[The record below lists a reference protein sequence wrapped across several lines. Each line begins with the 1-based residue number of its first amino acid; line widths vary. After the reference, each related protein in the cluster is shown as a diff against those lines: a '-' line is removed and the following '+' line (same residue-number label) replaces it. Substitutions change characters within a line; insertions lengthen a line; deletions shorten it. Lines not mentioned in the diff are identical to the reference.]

1 MGGLYLN
8 IREYTKAIAEHKK
21 VIELDPDNLIAHL
34 YLGIIFAEEKRY
46 DKSEETFKKM
56 LKINPDNIMGIYYY
70 DGKMLEKN
78 KRFEDAEKM
87 FKKAISLSP
96 YFEMALFDLAALYE
110 KQDKLDNAIEV
121 YRTYLENNPARISLR
136 VRMQSF

>member
-1 MGGLYLN
+1 
-8 IREYTKAIAEHKK
+8 
-21 VIELDPDNLIAHL
+21 
-34 YLGIIFAEEKRY
+34 
-46 DKSEETFKKM
+46 
-56 LKINPDNIMGIYYY
+56 
-70 DGKMLEKN
+70 MLEKN

-121 YRTYLENNPARISLR
+121 YRNYLENNPARINLR
-136 VRMQSF
+136 VRIAELLIKEKKYEEAQKELREICCRMP